1 MLNFL
6 RAVVLSVLFLSDLGS
21 SVEPERRYQERRYPG
36 VSAKVE
42 AYLQEPSVQS
52 RLHEGLEETLKASV
66 RLHVHTQVL
75 SAVYASVQSAVEDAW
90 ANVDPTVT
98 QALVD
103 QEIVSCLKKVA
114 ENEIEHAMSTLSRRM
129 NESVQDLVDERIGEI
144 LNRGAEEDDFGGPW
158 LYPEKKINGADVYHN
173 PGCGEEG
180 TRKEVDHPNPAE
192 EADGQTGP

>member
-6 RAVVLSVLFLSDLGS
+6 RAVVLSVLFLSDLGKG

-52 RLHEGLEETLKASV
+52 RLHKGLEETLKASV
-66 RLHVHTQVL
+66 RLHVHSQVL

-114 ENEIEHAMSTLSRRM
+114 ENEIEHAMLTLSIRM
-129 NESVQDLVDERIGEI
+129 NESVQDL
-144 LNRGAEEDDFGGPW
+144 ED
-158 LYPEKKINGADVYHN
+158 
-173 PGCGEEG
+173 
-180 TRKEVDHPNPAE
+180 
-192 EADGQTGP
+192 